1 MPKEVWGSKHRCDS
15 CGTKFY
21 DMQRYPVECPNCG
34 YQLEVFFKE
43 DVIPDAR
50 DQEGIDLEIDS
61 SDVTMKDDNDVKEDG
76 IEDDSE
82 DILDNDK
89 DTVSLDEI
97 KNITTENTD

>member
-43 DVIPDAR
+43 DVIPDEGE
-50 DQEGIDLEIDS
+50 QEGIDLELDS
-61 SDVTMKDDNDVKEDG
+61 NDVTMKNDNDVEDG
-76 IEDDSE
+76 VEDD
-82 DILDNDK
+82 DVLDDK